1 MIASGRF
8 TDLERF
14 PNWRLLSTDPT
25 HNPARRRGVSRTVE
39 RRGRAGRCALRS
51 FSVRSETPVP
61 KMELAVAKLARHK
74 TWGEGLGKDPAKVV
88 AVMPAKGACGAT
100 TVACNLAFQWK
111 KVSGQRV
118 LLADLD
124 PLAGTLSFL
133 LKIKSVYSF
142 LDVLQ
147 RAHELD
153 ADLWNHMVVPVNG
166 VDVLLSP
173 EMLAD

>member
-1 MIASGRF
+1 MPKGESPVALTS
-8 TDLERF
+8 
-14 PNWRLLSTDPT
+14 
-25 HNPARRRGVSRTVE
+25 RRGAIISPDAGVVQEIQRVVGG
-39 RRGRAGRCALRS
+39 GRPGGG
-51 FSVRSETPVP
+51 VKE
-61 KMELAVAKLARHK
+61 
-74 TWGEGLGKDPAKVV
+74 PAKVV

-111 KVSGQRV
+111 KLSGQRV

-133 LKIKSVYSF
+133 LKIKSTYSF

-153 ADLWNHMVVPVNG
+153 ADLWNHMVVPVQG
-166 VDVLLSP
+166 VDVLL
-173 EMLAD
+173 